1 MSTIHIFK
9 LKRRNSAFWKG
20 CEASEF
26 LANRAIDTA
35 CSASVFVK
43 QELWPAVRDHL
54 EFVGVRLYNAHV
66 KLADLRHYHFIA
78 DSDCFEILQQLAAE
92 QPPKAQVRV
101 QPHGSAEIEFPPVLG
116 FEA

>member
-1 MSTIHIFK
+1 M
-9 LKRRNSAFWKG
+9 
-20 CEASEF
+20 
-26 LANRAIDTA
+26 
-35 CSASVFVK
+35 FVK
-43 QELWPAVRDHL
+43 PELWPAVRDHL